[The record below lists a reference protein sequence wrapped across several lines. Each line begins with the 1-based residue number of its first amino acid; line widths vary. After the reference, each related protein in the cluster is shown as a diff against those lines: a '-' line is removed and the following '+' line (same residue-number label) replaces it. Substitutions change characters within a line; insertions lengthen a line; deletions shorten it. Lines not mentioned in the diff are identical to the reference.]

1 MRTLSA
7 VCNVFVVFGFPV
19 LFFYTVS
26 YGIIGY
32 IYICCVIRKQNI
44 LIQLELHL
52 FQDIDSTV
60 YWMCISAPLAL
71 ISIYLVQP
79 LHVRA
84 KGCGQDGEVALQPQ
98 VAAA

>member
-1 MRTLSA
+1 MSLLYL
-7 VCNVFVVFGFPV
+7 VF
-19 LFFYTVS
+19 LFFFLYRELWN
-26 YGIIGY
+26 YW